1 MADADV
7 LKSQTNALLAQFAAP
22 RNYECRD
29 VEDAGRGPNVA
40 GSQAFRG
47 HLAGRSVVNVWATKN
62 HAPAAIAPP
71 QMTFYPIGRIPKGA
85 RFL

>member
-1 MADADV
+1 MHCSPSLLPHEITSAAM
-7 LKSQTNALLAQFAAP
+7 LKTPAEGQM
-22 RNYECRD
+22 
-29 VEDAGRGPNVA
+29 VA